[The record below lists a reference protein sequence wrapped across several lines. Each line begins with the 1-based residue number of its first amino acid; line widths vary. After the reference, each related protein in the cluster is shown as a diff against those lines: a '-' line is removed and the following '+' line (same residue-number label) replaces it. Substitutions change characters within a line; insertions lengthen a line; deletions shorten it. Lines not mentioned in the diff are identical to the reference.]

1 MQLKK
6 ALNPTVFP
14 RIVLLLLF
22 PPQKRCRQQGHTS
35 PPSNHAKSRNISK
48 ESIFHSA
55 LQSIAQITIL
65 YPYIISTRLFFN
77 RKTFFCKFSSS
88 KFKISCIINRYN
100 LFVQLLDQFSKKKKL
115 VQKTKE
121 KMCMNDPRKDCR
133 MNLRITVF

>member
-48 ESIFHSA
+48 EKNPYSIVHFKVLHR
-55 LQSIAQITIL
+55 LQSYT
-65 YPYIISTRLFFN
+65 PISYLPGYFSIERLSFVSFLHL
-77 RKTFFCKFSSS
+77 SS
-88 KFKISCIINRYN
+88 KIHA
-100 LFVQLLDQFSKKKKL
+100 L
-115 VQKTKE
+115 
-121 KMCMNDPRKDCR
+121 
-133 MNLRITVF
+133 